1 MRRTTQPN
9 REQLHTARPEHRS
22 PVRASRPRRAA
33 AAVEFA
39 IVLPILITVF
49 LGMTDFGR
57 VSYSAIALANSARS
71 GAAYASMNP
80 YDNSNQAAWQAR
92 VRQAAV
98 DELSQ
103 SPAFDAG
110 KLTIT
115 ATSTTESGGL
125 RRVRVEAAYPFQTI
139 ISWPLIPNSLDLKQ
153 TVVMRGM
160 R

>member
-1 MRRTTQPN
+1 MRLQTQPIH
-9 REQLHTARPEHRS
+9 RQRPTAHPRHRS
-22 PVRASRPRRAA
+22 PVRAGRLRRAA

-39 IVLPILITVF
+39 IVLPLLITVF

-57 VSYSAIALANSARS
+57 FGYSAIALANSARS

-80 YDNSNQAAWQAR
+80 YDSSNQAAWHAR

-103 SPAFDAG
+103 SPAFDAS

-115 ATSTTESGGL
+115 ATSTPESSGL
-125 RRVRVEAAYPFQTI
+125 RRVSVVAAYPFETI
-139 ISWPLIPNSLDLKQ
+139 ISWPLVPNSIDLKQ
-153 TVVMRGM
+153 TVVMREM